1 MRHGYFVKALN
12 KRNRVTHVKELLM
25 RLKQGSL
32 VKDSFWALFGN
43 IIRQGLALVSG
54 IVVARFLGK
63 EVYGEFGTIR
73 TTLVYVAIVST
84 FGFGYTATKYVAE
97 YLKNSS
103 GKIKS
108 LVDVIVKITIVFSAL
123 LGVVLFLFS
132 KQIALFLDAPHLSF
146 PLKIA
151 SPVVVL
157 NALNSTQIGILSG
170 FKAFKEVAKVSA
182 YAGIVTFAS
191 SIAFT
196 YWWGLNGA
204 VFALFVSFLFQA
216 LLNAKMIRE
225 RVRPIKEE
233 GRISLSESRKMLLF
247 STPIALQESLY
258 TVIHWLNMLVLIKF
272 ANYGEVGISS
282 AASLWQSVVIFI
294 PGVLKNVMF
303 SHLVST
309 VNHKQMVNKLLLVHF
324 VTTIIPV
331 VGVLLFSGVITS
343 FYGENFGGLKPVLI
357 AQVCSAVFIC
367 LSEVYCYEFISIGR
381 PWLVFGARMVRDL
394 GIVLVGYLVVISVA
408 NQQAL
413 AMTFVSMGMNAVFLG
428 VLYGLYGKK
437 TKKEVSL

>member
-1 MRHGYFVKALN
+1 
-12 KRNRVTHVKELLM
+12 M

-43 IIRQGLALVSG
+43 VIRQGLALVSG

-97 YLKNSS
+97 YLKDSS

-151 SPVVVL
+151 APVVVL

-182 YAGIVTFAS
+182 YAGVMTFAS

-204 VFALFVSFLFQA
+204 VFALFISFLFQA
-216 LLNAKMIRE
+216 LLNARVIRK
-225 RVRPIKEE
+225 RVQSIKEE
-233 GRISLSESRKMLLF
+233 GGVSRKDIGKMFAF

-309 VNHKQMVNKLLLVHF
+309 EDHKRMVNKLLLIHF
-324 VTTIIPV
+324 ITTIIPV

-343 FYGENFGGLKPVLI
+343 FYGENFGGLRPVLI

-367 LSEVYCYEFISIGR
+367 LSEVYCYEFISTGK

-394 GIVLVGYLVVISVA
+394 GIVFIGYLVVTSINDS
-408 NQQAL
+408 QAL
-413 AMTFVSMGMNAVFLG
+413 AMSLVAIVMNGMFLLI
-428 VLYGLYGKK
+428 LYGLYRKRAAIL
-437 TKKEVSL
+437 E

>member
-1 MRHGYFVKALN
+1 MI
-12 KRNRVTHVKELLM
+12 
-25 RLKQGSL
+25 LKKGSL

-43 IIRQGLALVSG
+43 IIRQGLALISG

-63 EVYGEFGTIR
+63 EIYGEFGTIR
-73 TTLVYVAIVST
+73 TTLVYIAIVST

-97 YLKNSS
+97 YLKENT

-108 LVDVIVKITIVFSAL
+108 LVNVIVKITLVFSAL
-123 LGVVLFLFS
+123 LGMVLFLFS
-132 KQIALFLDAPHLSF
+132 RQIAMFLDAPHLFFS
-146 PLKIA
+146 LKLA

-182 YAGIVTFAS
+182 YAGVVTFVG

-216 LLNAKMIRE
+216 LLNARVIRK
-225 RVRPIKEE
+225 RVRCIKEE
-233 GRISLSESRKMLLF
+233 GCVSLKEARQMLAF

-309 VNHKQMVNKLLLVHF
+309 EDHKRMVNKLLLMHF

-343 FYGENFGGLKPVLI
+343 FYGENFGGLRPVLI

-367 LSEVYCYEFISIGR
+367 LSEVYCYEFISTGR

>member
-1 MRHGYFVKALN
+1 MA
-12 KRNRVTHVKELLM
+12 HVKELLM

-43 IIRQGLALVSG
+43 VIRQGLALVSG

-97 YLKNSS
+97 YLKDSS

-151 SPVVVL
+151 APVVVL

-182 YAGIVTFAS
+182 YAGVMTFAS

-381 PWLVFGARMVRDL
+381 PWLVFGARMIRDL
-394 GIVLVGYLVVISVA
+394 GIVFIGYFVVVCVSSH
-408 NQQAL
+408 QAL
-413 AMTFVSMGMNAVFLG
+413 CMALVAIVMNGVFLL
-428 VLYGLYGKK
+428 VLHQYYRIKIGKK
-437 TKKEVSL
+437 

>member
-1 MRHGYFVKALN
+1 MVCKLFVFVA
-12 KRNRVTHVKELLM
+12 HVRDLLVN
-25 RLKQGSL
+25 LKKGSL

-43 IIRQGLALVSG
+43 VVRQGLALVSG

-73 TTLVYVAIVST
+73 TTLVYIAIVST

-97 YLKNSS
+97 YVIKNP

-108 LVDVIVKITIVFSAL
+108 LVRLIVRITLVFSAM
-123 LGVVLFLFS
+123 LGVALFVFS
-132 KQIALFLDAPHLSF
+132 KQIAGFLDAPHLSVS
-146 PLKIA
+146 LKIA

-170 FKAFKEVAKVSA
+170 FKAFKEVARVNA
-182 YAGIVTFAS
+182 YAGGVTFVS

-196 YWWGLNGA
+196 CWWGLDGA
-204 VFALFVSFLFQA
+204 VLSLLVSFLFQA
-216 LLNAKMIRE
+216 LLNASVIRK
-225 RVRPIKEE
+225 RVRCFVATCGVERGE
-233 GRISLSESRKMLLF
+233 GRAMLLF

-258 TVIHWLNMLVLIKF
+258 TVVHWLSMLVLIKF

-294 PGVLKNVMF
+294 TGVLKNVMF

-309 VNHKQMVNKLLLVHF
+309 SNHKQMVNRLLLIHF

-331 VGVLLFSGVITS
+331 VGVLALSGVITS
-343 FYGENFGGLKPVLI
+343 FYGDNFGGLRPVLLV
-357 AQVCSAVFIC
+357 QVCSAVFIC
-367 LSEVYCYEFISIGR
+367 LAEVYCYEFISVGK
-381 PWLVFGARMVRDL
+381 PWFVFGARMVRDL
-394 GIVLVGYLVVISVA
+394 GIVLVSYFVVINVA
-408 NQQAL
+408 SQQAL
-413 AMTFVSMGMNAVFLG
+413 SMAFVAIAMNGVFLLLLF
-428 VLYGLYGKK
+428 VVYKK
-437 TKKEVSL
+437 ICFKS